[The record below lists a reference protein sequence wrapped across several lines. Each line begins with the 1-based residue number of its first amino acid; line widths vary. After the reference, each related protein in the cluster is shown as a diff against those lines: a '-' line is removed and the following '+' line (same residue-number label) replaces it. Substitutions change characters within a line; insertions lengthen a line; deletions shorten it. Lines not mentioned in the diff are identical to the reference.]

1 MNPIEYLQKISS
13 IFEFKT
19 ILDDLNN
26 EYVLFS
32 NSVLNHVEKIDD
44 RTAFEA
50 VENHVHLI
58 DKVRKK
64 HFNTC
69 VSVAHVIGRVLLE
82 SLETQYP
89 QKGFIV
95 YVTIKEHDS
104 MIIRFHQK
112 WENEAPY
119 CDPSMFNPQYEF
131 VAKFESNLK

>member
-32 NSVLNHVEKIDD
+32 NSVLKHVENIDD

-58 DKVRKK
+58 DRVSKK
-64 HFNTC
+64 HFDSC
-69 VSVAHVIGRVLLE
+69 LSIAHVMGKTLLT
-82 SLETQYP
+82 SLEAQYP
-89 QKGFIV
+89 QRNFVV
-95 YVTIKEHDS
+95 YVTVKENDS

-112 WENEAPY
+112 WNNEASY
-119 CDPSMFNPQYEF
+119 YDPSQFNSKYE
-131 VAKFESNLK
+131 VVVKYESKLG

>member
-32 NSVLNHVEKIDD
+32 SSVLKHVENIDD

-58 DKVRKK
+58 DRVSKK
-64 HFNTC
+64 HFDSC
-69 VSVAHVIGRVLLE
+69 LSIAHVMGKTLLT
-82 SLETQYP
+82 SLEAQYP
-89 QKGFIV
+89 QRNFVV
-95 YVTIKEHDS
+95 YVTVKENDS

-119 CDPSMFNPQYEF
+119 YDPSMFNPQYEF